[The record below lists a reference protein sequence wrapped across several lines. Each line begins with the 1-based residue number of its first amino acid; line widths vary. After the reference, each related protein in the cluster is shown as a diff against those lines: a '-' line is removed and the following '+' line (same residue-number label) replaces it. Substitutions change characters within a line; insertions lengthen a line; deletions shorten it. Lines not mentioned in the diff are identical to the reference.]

1 MRLLPPLAMLCLAS
15 ACSMPDGGPEPS
27 LAPRAAEGID
37 PRIPVTSAEPARPVD
52 PALAAQL
59 QALVTRATAAQDDFN
74 RVEAEAS
81 RLATNAGAL
90 SSDSWIIAQQGL
102 SRLIEQHGV
111 TTGAAADIDE
121 LASAKLRAG
130 TLSPGDQQA
139 VAGSAAAVAAIS
151 EPQATAIERIRERL
165 ER

>member
-1 MRLLPPLAMLCLAS
+1 
-15 ACSMPDGGPEPS
+15 
-27 LAPRAAEGID
+27 
-37 PRIPVTSAEPARPVD
+37 
-52 PALAAQL
+52 
-59 QALVTRATAAQDDFN
+59 
-74 RVEAEAS
+74 
-81 RLATNAGAL
+81 
-90 SSDSWIIAQQGL
+90 
-102 SRLIEQHGV
+102 V

-151 EPQATAIERIRERL
+151 EPQAMAIERIRERL